1 MQAPVANVPYAEA
14 GTWEK
19 EKFRAHSIGV
29 NAVSWAPAVLPVVP
43 AAAGAAQVAPALSK
57 RLASAGSDNLVRLWR
72 YAHRPSA
79 TVTDR
84 RPG

>member
-57 RLASAGSDNLVRLWR
+57 RLASAGSDNLVRIWR